1 MGNNMDINITR
12 FYSEACPMDYS
23 ASVAEIGADAGLSTW
38 QAAKDDADEWNFLD
52 NDEKREAFRSFV
64 QSSGGWDADEIAAWS
79 EQELNALFIQW
90 IAGDIR
96 ECLEWDVPNVWEN
109 YREMAEAGQVSSN
122 LYQGDDGQVY
132 FYIGN

>member
-1 MGNNMDINITR
+1 MEINITR
-12 FYSEACPMDYS
+12 FYAEACPMDYS
-23 ASVAEIGADAGLSTW
+23 ASVSEIGVNAGRDTW
-38 QAAKDDADEWNFLD
+38 QAAKDAAEELHFLD
-52 NDEKREAFRSFV
+52 NDEKRDAFRSFV
-64 QSSGGWDADEIAAWS
+64 QSSGGWTADEITAWS
-79 EQELNALFIQW
+79 DQELNALFIQW

-109 YREMAEAGQVSSN
+109 YREMAEAGRVPSG